1 MNNIKTLIRGKI
13 DLLCNELNTSQ
24 SLSFVILPVYVTFDS
39 MIYMKSE
46 LEILKVYHS
55 E

>member
-1 MNNIKTLIRGKI
+1 MNNIKTLIREKK

-39 MIYMKSE
+39 MIYSE
-46 LEILKVYHS
+46 WVLGRIS
-55 E
+55 IS